1 MFLYLSQKEQTSSLC
16 TCVLNT
22 VLLHKLFVYSC
33 LSFCWYVSSTN
44 MPFNNVVSH
53 TKDSE
58 YISLMKPFKYRVE
71 LTKRKPTTIQLGHL
85 IISLHGSFSQLP
97 TCSHAMTEHT
107 ACREKQLN
115 CEMCWGVMK
124 QVSQWKQGFATQD
137 VNEVKA
143 HVYSKVTGRTKNN
156 NN

>member
-44 MPFNNVVSH
+44 MPFNNVVLH

-71 LTKRKPTTIQLGHL
+71 LTKRKPTTIQLSYFNNIL
-85 IISLHGSFSQLP
+85 TWIILAVANMFSRHDRTHSVSRKAIKLRNVLRCDETGFP
-97 TCSHAMTEHT
+97 VETRVRHT
-107 ACREKQLN
+107 GCKRGQSSCL
-115 CEMCWGVMK
+115 
-124 QVSQWKQGFATQD
+124 Q
-137 VNEVKA
+137 
-143 HVYSKVTGRTKNN
+143 
-156 NN
+156 